1 VDRALSSTLL
11 PPSAAPWILFAFF
24 GLSAVAFWAL
34 VRRWQ
39 QKGLPHSVVTD
50 EAGGQPFLE
59 LAGGAR
65 MLLNY
70 SIPFARLRLW
80 ERGISLSAPG
90 AIASLTWP
98 EINRAVLLKPVVP
111 VGSGVEFQASKCSP
125 IIYWGRKGVC
135 LQVLDICEQHG
146 VQVERKARMR
156 L

>member
-1 VDRALSSTLL
+1 VDLAPSSPLL
-11 PPSAAPWILFAFF
+11 PPSAAPLILVAFF
-24 GLSAVAFWAL
+24 LLSALALWAL
-34 VRRWQ
+34 YRRWQ
-39 QKGLPHSVVTD
+39 QKALPHSPVR
-50 EAGGQPFLE
+50 ESAEGAPLLE
-59 LAGGAR
+59 LVGGAR

-70 SIPFARLRLW
+70 SIPFARLSLW

-90 AIASLTWP
+90 ANASLAWP
-98 EINRAVLLKPVVP
+98 EINRAVLIKPFVP